1 MMSVDGLLI
10 WDDGEVK
17 LGGELLPGVFID
29 QRISGA
35 VRFDQSEKDSQ
46 SGRNKVPMGFE
57 DADIQITMDLLCDEA
72 GDCYAKLKNI
82 NKIFRAAR
90 NANPKV
96 YAVSNRHCN
105 ARGINNVVFSGL
117 ASFESDL
124 DDVITISLSFV
135 EHLPPVI
142 KREKQQTA
150 ARKTTAGTAA
160 APAVKSTPA
169 ASPTIVSDPPN
180 PFMAGLLA
188 GGS

>member
-1 MMSVDGLLI
+1 MSIDGLLT

-17 LGGELLPGVFID
+17 LGGDLLPGVFID

-35 VRFDQSEKDSQ
+35 VRFDQSEKDAQ
-46 SGRNKVPMGFE
+46 SGKHKVPMGFE

-72 GDCYAKLKNI
+72 GDCYSKLVKI
-82 NKIFRAAR
+82 NKIFRADR
-90 NANPKV
+90 RGNPKV
-96 YAVSNRHCN
+96 YAVVNRHCN
-105 ARGINNVVFSGL
+105 ARGINNVIFSGL
-117 ASFESDL
+117 ASFESDI

-142 KREKQQTA
+142 RREKQQAAAKKTA
-150 ARKTTAGTAA
+150 AGKVA
-160 APAVKSTPA
+160 APAVKAKPA
-169 ASPTIVSDPPN
+169 ASPAIVSDPSN